1 MVVRTR
7 IRAFFRQLALY
18 LGAGAAISYF
28 AFHAFNGEHGIMA
41 QRQFDQQKRELSDE
55 LRQLQT
61 ERAALERR
69 VLLMKSD
76 SIDPDILEEKSR
88 EMLGMTRPSDVV
100 VLLSR

>member
-18 LGAGAAISYF
+18 LGAWAAISYF